1 MYQRESSAMPAS
13 WRDHPG
19 KVWGHSRVSADWSVP
34 GWRAAIPLD
43 FDLDYGTGD
52 SRGFWLYR
60 RLARRWLLSKV
71 VRFRDPKERAKQ
83 IAYTRRMLK
92 CGLDANESV
101 AGLDLNEPIP
111 SESPESPESPGG
123 VGVDPWDYPVPEHG
137 LPTRIG
143 EILDRELVG
152 SHMKSDRR
160 ARNLWITGN
169 ANMQL
174 LQWLADN
181 ADEIG
186 CNVVQIGGD
195 IPVLEGVPIVSEETE

>member
-1 MYQRESSAMPAS
+1 MP
-13 WRDHPG
+13 RRVCG
-19 KVWGHSRVSADWSVP
+19 SRVCASSGSLP
-34 GWRAAIPLD
+34 
-43 FDLDYGTGD
+43 
-52 SRGFWLYR
+52 R
-60 RLARRWLLSKV
+60 RARRWLLSKV
-71 VRFRDPKERAKQ
+71 VRFRDPEERAKQ

-101 AGLDLNEPIP
+101 AGLDLDEPIP
-111 SESPESPESPGG
+111 SESPELPGG
-123 VGVDPWDYPVPEHG
+123 VGIDPWDYPVPEHG
-137 LPTRIG
+137 VPTRIG
-143 EILDRELVG
+143 EILDRELIG